1 MVGHTVGVST
11 CVLGWE
17 AAWGPFPRRQVNPPF
32 VIIII
37 IISAVILIIIINL
50 RFLILSVIIIEA
62 IRKL

>member
-32 VIIII
+32 VIIIM
-37 IISAVILIIIINL
+37 IISAVNL